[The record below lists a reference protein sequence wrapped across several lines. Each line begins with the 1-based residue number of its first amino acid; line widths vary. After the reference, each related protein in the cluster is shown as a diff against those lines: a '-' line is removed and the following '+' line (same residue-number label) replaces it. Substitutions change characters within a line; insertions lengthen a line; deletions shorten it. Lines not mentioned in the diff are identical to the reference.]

1 MSLNK
6 VILIGRIGKDPEH
19 KMLPNGTGVVQFS
32 LATSEKYTKD
42 GQKQEKTEWHNVVFF
57 GKTADIIN
65 QYCKKGMQV
74 YVDGKIQTR
83 QWDDQSTGQ
92 KKYKTEIVGNE
103 IKFLGSVG
111 SGNQNQQSG
120 GFSDDSVPTPEEDL
134 PF

>member
-1 MSLNK
+1 MSVNK
-6 VILIGRIGKDPEH
+6 VTLIGRIGKDPEY
-19 KMLPNGTGVVQFS
+19 KTLPSGSGVVQFS

-42 GQKQEKTEWHNVVFF
+42 GQKQEKTEWHNIVFF

-111 SGNQNQQSG
+111 NNNQNQQSG
-120 GFSDDSVPTPEEDL
+120 GFSGELAPTPEDDL